1 MASKSTSEI
10 SALNQSFSYVELD
23 EEVRSLVEQHTCAI
37 KSLMRRTTQDMI
49 DIGWKLIEIKNTLGH
64 GKFNS
69 WLRSEIDLGEWTAR
83 KLMELSRK
91 FKSVNF
97 TDLEIA
103 PSALY
108 LIASKKAPESAV
120 DEILN
125 RARQGERI
133 THSTAKEIVIYHT
146 AKNKEQRDTHK
157 ESSCLNSQDLQDSP
171 VLMSGGALSEV
182 VTPINFSDTEI
193 RRQSNA
199 LKEPMQSDNQ
209 LQADLLMRQCSK
221 HSEGSISELEA
232 DTMRNGRTGVSA
244 IHPGVL
250 TTMRLSHAELSSE
263 LFDFKQELN
272 LEHKQV
278 TASSFQVGSIMCIN
292 TLEQESFGWAGQISE
307 VQVKNGE
314 VIRVTIDINTTL
326 SQHIPNVSEDKRY
339 P

>member
-10 SALNQSFSYVELD
+10 STLNQSFSYVELD

-83 KLMELSRK
+83 KLMALGRK

-97 TDLEIA
+97 SDLDIA

-108 LIASKKAPESAV
+108 LIASKKVPESAV

-133 THSTAKEIVIYHT
+133 THSTAKGIVTYHT
-146 AKNKEQRDTHK
+146 AKNKGQRSPHQELRQFDP
-157 ESSCLNSQDLQDSP
+157 QDLQDSP
-171 VLMSGGALSEV
+171 VRMSGGTLSEAG
-182 VTPINFSDTEI
+182 TPVNFSDTDSK
-193 RRQSNA
+193 RQFNA

-221 HSEGSISELEA
+221 HSEGSISKLEA
-232 DTMRNGRTGVSA
+232 DTMRNDGIGV
-244 IHPGVL
+244 
-250 TTMRLSHAELSSE
+250 SE
-263 LFDFKQELN
+263 LFDCKQELN

-278 TASSFQVGSIMCIN
+278 TASSFQVSRIMCIN
-292 TLEQESFGWAGQISE
+292 TLEQESFGWAGQVSE
-307 VQVKNGE
+307 VQVKRSNQDYD
-314 VIRVTIDINTTL
+314 RCQHKSFTT
-326 SQHIPNVSEDKRY
+326 HPK
-339 P
+339 